1 MNIDYQTIT
10 AIALGV
16 ALSACCGFRIFIPLL
31 AGAIAGHWGI
41 VNLPADMQWLAGWPA
56 LICFSSAAIVE
67 IGAYYFPFLDNILD
81 TVATPLAIGAGTVLA
96 GALIPMPDNEP
107 MLRWVIAIIAGGG
120 AAGTIQA
127 STGLL
132 RLFSTKATLGTGNSL
147 IATGENA
154 AAVTG
159 SIFSF
164 VVPVVVAAII
174 IVVVLWILFAAIKR
188 LSNSKNKQL

>member
-16 ALSACCGFRIFIPLL
+16 ALSACCGFRIFVPLL
-31 AGAIAGHWGI
+31 AAAVAGHWGV

-56 LICFSSAAIVE
+56 LICFATAAVVE

-96 GALIPMPDNEP
+96 SALIPMPDNEP

-132 RLFSTKATLGTGNSL
+132 RLFSTKATLGTGNGL

-159 SIFSF
+159 SVFSF
-164 VVPVVVAAII
+164 IVPVVVAAII
-174 IVVVLWILFAAIKR
+174 IVVVLWILFATIKR
-188 LSNSKNKQL
+188 LSSGKNSQI